1 MGKPELAR
9 MPLMNSMHKSWRDL
23 FGNPRLWI
31 IVALFGGCLFLQ
43 YPQQFNI
50 TSEPSVFS
58 FLGLT
63 RHAFERILLLLP
75 VIYTAATFNLWGGIV
90 GLFIAAAIMLPRVFL
105 LSQYPAD
112 AFVETLGVIVLGLL
126 GNFWL
131 QSYRKEKN
139 RRQATLLNLEKSY
152 QQLRDSE
159 QKYRELFE
167 NAHDAIMVHDLDGDL
182 IAVNAATENLTGYTV
197 ADLTNLNVRTFLDK
211 GSLATAAQVK
221 NRLLAGE
228 KIEQPY
234 SQCLVRRDGTEAF
247 LKLTT
252 TLLMKEGKPSGF
264 LHIARDVTEEKRM
277 QDQLALTYRHL
288 NESYERLKE
297 SQEQLIQAEKLS
309 SLGQLSASI
318 AHEVNN
324 PLSGILTY
332 DQLLIRKTREGTIS
346 TETALDYLGKMEKE
360 LIRCTKLIRNLLDF
374 ARQSPPSFRTVNINE
389 VMTRAYELA
398 SHAAKLQHIKVVTE
412 LDETVPPITA
422 DFDQLQQVCTNLI
435 LNSIQAMSENGV
447 LTLRTLANVDD
458 VIMQVSDT
466 GSGISPENV
475 TKLFTPFFTTKQEVK
490 GVGLG
495 LAVSYGIVQRHKGR
509 IGVQSKL
516 GKGTT
521 ISVHLPLNTKGN
533 INVDAAY
540 TDAENNGAPV
550 TLGFL

>member
-1 MGKPELAR
+1 MGKPDLVN
-9 MPLMNSMHKSWRDL
+9 MPNTQRKRNRWRYL
-23 FGNPRLWI
+23 LGNTHLWI
-31 IVALFGGCLFLQ
+31 LFVLFGGCVFLQ

-50 TSEPSVFS
+50 TSEPSVFY

-63 RHAFERILLLLP
+63 RHAFERILLLIP
-75 VIYTAATFNLWGGIV
+75 VIYAATAFNLWGGIIS
-90 GLFIAAAIMLPRVFL
+90 LFIAAAIMLPRVFL

-112 AFVETLGVIVLGLL
+112 AFVETLGVIILGLL
-126 GNFWL
+126 GNIWL
-131 QSYRKEKN
+131 QFYRKEKN
-139 RRQATLLNLEKSY
+139 RRQAALINLEQSY

-167 NAHDAIMVHDLDGDL
+167 NAHDAIMVHDLNGDL
-182 IAVNAATENLTGYTV
+182 IAVNAAAENLTGYKV
-197 ADLTNLNVRTFLDK
+197 AELTNMNVRVFLDK
-211 GSLATAAQVK
+211 ESLTTAAQVK

-234 SQCLVRRDGTEAF
+234 GQRLVRRDGAEAYI
-247 LKLTT
+247 KLTT
-252 TLLMKEGKPSGF
+252 TLLMKEGKPSDF

-277 QDQLALTYRHL
+277 QDQLALAYRNL
-288 NESYERLKE
+288 NESHERLKE

-324 PLSGILTY
+324 PLSGVLTY

-346 TETALDYLGKMEKE
+346 PETALDYLGKMEKE

-374 ARQSPPSFRTVNINE
+374 ARQSPPSFRAVNINE

-398 SHAAKLQHIKVVTE
+398 LHAAKFQHIQVVTE
-412 LDETVPPITA
+412 LDSTVPAINA

-447 LTLRTLANVDD
+447 LTLRTLANVND
-458 VIMQVSDT
+458 VMIQVSDT
-466 GSGISPENV
+466 GCGISPENMA
-475 TKLFTPFFTTKQEVK
+475 KLFTPFFTTKREVK

-495 LAVSYGIVQRHKGR
+495 LAVSYGIVQRHKGK
-509 IGVQSKL
+509 IEVQSKPR
-516 GKGTT
+516 KGTT
-521 ISVHLPLNTKGN
+521 ISVRLPLNSNSDIVGN
-533 INVDAAY
+533 APYRN
-540 TDAENNGAPV
+540 AENNGESA
-550 TLGFL
+550 TLES

>member
-1 MGKPELAR
+1 MRKPDLVE
-9 MPLMNSMHKSWRDL
+9 MPHKKGWYKWWRDL
-23 FGNPRLWI
+23 LGNRHFWI
-31 IVALFGGCLFLQ
+31 LIALFGGCLFLQ
-43 YPQQFNI
+43 YPQQFHI
-50 TSEPSVFS
+50 TSEPSVFF

-63 RHAFERILLLLP
+63 RHAFERILLLIP
-75 VIYTAATFNLWGGIV
+75 VIYAAAVFNLWGGIV
-90 GLFIAAAIMLPRVFL
+90 SLFIAATIMLPRDFL

-112 AFVETLGVIVLGLL
+112 AFVETIGVLILGLL
-126 GNFWL
+126 GNIWL
-131 QSYRKEKN
+131 QIYRKEKN
-139 RRQATLLNLEKSY
+139 RRQTALINLEQSY

-167 NAHDAIMVHDLDGDL
+167 NAHDSIMVHDLNGDL

-197 ADLTNLNVRTFLDK
+197 AELTKLNVGAFLDK
-211 GSLATAAQVK
+211 DSLTTAALIK
-221 NRLLAGE
+221 NRLFARE

-234 SQCLVRRDGTEAF
+234 SQRLVKRDGTEAF

-277 QDQLALTYRHL
+277 QDQLALAYRHL
-288 NESYERLKE
+288 NESHERLKE

-332 DQLLIRKTREGTIS
+332 DQLLIKKTREGTLNP
-346 TETALDYLGKMEKE
+346 ETALDYLGKMEKE
-360 LIRCTKLIRNLLDF
+360 LIRCTRLIRNLLDF
-374 ARQSPPSFRTVNINE
+374 ARQSPPSFRAVNINE

-398 SHAAKLQHIKVVTE
+398 SHAAKLQHIQVVTE
-412 LDETVPPITA
+412 LDATVPTITA

-435 LNSIQAMSENGV
+435 LNSIQAMPENGV
-447 LTLRTLANVDD
+447 ITLRTLANVTD
-458 VIMQVSDT
+458 VMMQVSDT

-475 TKLFTPFFTTKQEVK
+475 TKLFTPFFTTKREVK

-495 LAVSYGIVQRHKGR
+495 LAVSYGIVQRHKGK
-509 IGVQSKL
+509 IEVQSRL

-521 ISVHLPLNTKGN
+521 ISVRLPLNTKSDN
-533 INVDAAY
+533 TENAAY
-540 TDAENNGAPV
+540 TNAENNGKSA
-550 TLGFL
+550 TMGF

>member
-1 MGKPELAR
+1 MRKPDLVK
-9 MPLMNSMHKSWRDL
+9 MPHKNSWHIEWHYL
-23 FGNPRLWI
+23 LGNTRFWI
-31 IVALFGGCLFLQ
+31 LIVLFGGCVLLQ
-43 YPQQFNI
+43 YPQQFHI
-50 TSEPSVFS
+50 TSEPSVFF

-63 RHAFERILLLLP
+63 RHAFERILLLIP
-75 VIYTAATFNLWGGIV
+75 VIYSATVFNLRGGIV
-90 GLFIAAAIMLPRVFL
+90 SLIIAAAIMLPRVFL

-112 AFVETLGVIVLGLL
+112 AFVETFGVIILGLL
-126 GNFWL
+126 GNIWL
-131 QSYRKEKN
+131 QNYRKEKN
-139 RRQATLLNLEKSY
+139 RRQAALINLEQSY

-159 QKYRELFE
+159 KKYRELFE
-167 NAHDAIMVHDLDGDL
+167 NAHDAIMVHDINGDL
-182 IAVNAATENLTGYTV
+182 IAMNTATENLTGYKV
-197 ADLTNLNVRTFLDK
+197 AELTNLNVRTFLDK
-211 GSLATAAQVK
+211 ESLATAALIK

-234 SQCLVRRDGTEAF
+234 GQRLVRRDGTEAF

-277 QDQLALTYRHL
+277 QDQLALAYRNL
-288 NESYERLKE
+288 NESHERLKE

-324 PLSGILTY
+324 PLSGVLTY
-332 DQLLIRKTREGTIS
+332 DQLLIRKTKDGS
-346 TETALDYLGKMEKE
+346 LSPETALDYLGKMEKE

-374 ARQSPPSFRTVNINE
+374 ARQSPPSFRAVNINE

-398 SHAAKLQHIKVVTE
+398 SHAAKLQHIHVVTE
-412 LDETVPPITA
+412 LDPTVPTITA

-447 LTLRTLANVDD
+447 LTLRTLANVND
-458 VIMQVSDT
+458 VMIQVSDT
-466 GSGISPENV
+466 GCGVSPENLA
-475 TKLFTPFFTTKQEVK
+475 KLFTPFFTTKREVK

-495 LAVSYGIVQRHKGR
+495 LAVSYGIVQRHKGK
-509 IGVQSKL
+509 IEVQSKL

-521 ISVHLPLNTKGN
+521 INVRLPLNTKSDITSN
-533 INVDAAY
+533 APYMN
-540 TDAENNGAPV
+540 TENNGESA
-550 TLGFL
+550 TLGF